1 MDRGRKALPVQ
12 NKACNQR
19 YIKRCQERHRQKVSQ
34 VNFLNVLIPVQL
46 FSHSVS
52 APRHEMQ
59 H

>member
-19 YIKRCQERHRQKVSQ
+19 YIKRCQERHRQKVSSMK
-34 VNFLNVLIPVQL
+34 FLIVLIPVQL